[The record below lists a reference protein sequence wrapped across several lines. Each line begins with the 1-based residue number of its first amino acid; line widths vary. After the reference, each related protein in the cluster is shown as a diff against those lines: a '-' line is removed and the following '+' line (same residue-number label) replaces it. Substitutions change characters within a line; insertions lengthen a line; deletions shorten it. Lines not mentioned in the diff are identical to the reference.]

1 MNFICVNNLPFWLL
15 TSQLKGMTEID
26 RWNVD
31 QSPSPVWD
39 KCRKKI
45 QRPLSFHS
53 QILFVQ
59 NCNSPISIHIKIQP
73 KTVDLSTRL
82 RGISNLESIN
92 YSPGALCW
100 PEVYYF
106 KLNFNISKLVYSPPL
121 WKSKFI
127 SFKKFLNFFWSCNP
141 PPPQGILIPS
151 PFCGGGGCMV
161 NF

>member
-1 MNFICVNNLPFWLL
+1 
-15 TSQLKGMTEID
+15 MTETD

-45 QRPLSFHS
+45 ERPLGFHS
-53 QILFVQ
+53 EMLCVQ

-73 KTVDLSTRL
+73 KTEDLSTRL
-82 RGISNLESIN
+82 WGISNLESIN

-100 PEVYYF
+100 PEVYF

-121 WKSKFI
+121 WKSQL
-127 SFKKFLNFFWSCNP
+127 SFKNFWNFFLFLQP
-141 PPPQGILIPS
+141 PLQGIPIPS
-151 PFCGGGGCMV
+151 PFFGRGGGGV
-161 NF
+161 WLISRTAQ